1 MNKNKDKI
9 KIKIKIKI
17 KDKGIKAY
25 PGVALTAVALVVVI
39 LFGIMGTFLLYISS
53 SGGLSAAG
61 FLNGHKAYYIA
72 HSGIEYA
79 LNELAVMDTIVN
91 ETVSFGDGQFTIT
104 NTALSDTTYRLK
116 SVGTI
121 GKYTRNIQM
130 DYYYVNIKPVP
141 FEGAHLVMDL
151 TDWKDNGDISGD
163 FDGTEV
169 PVVSDTAGESIIE
182 GGNDDPFTISAWV
195 RLNPLWDDPDTR
207 MVIASLYQD
216 ADKTYALFLE
226 GGTVSGEVVAKVA
239 LRYRDVEFVADNSDV
254 NDGEWHLVTGSAVR
268 NGNLIS
274 CMIYVDDTQYADL
287 TQREPGNPVTGN
299 VVYVSIGSWSPDGG
313 DYFSGSIS
321 SVGVYQEMLTEEDV
335 SALYYANPDV
345 SGSSGNL
352 ITRLL
357 TVSEF

>member
-1 MNKNKDKI
+1 MNKVKDE
-9 KIKIKIKI
+9 
-17 KDKGIKAY
+17 GIKAY

-39 LFGIMGTFLLYISS
+39 LFGIMGSFLLYISS

-72 HSGIEYA
+72 HSGVEYA
-79 LNELAVMDTIVN
+79 LNELAATDTIVN

-104 NTALSDTTYRLK
+104 NTALTDTTFRLR
-116 SVGTI
+116 SVGSI

-130 DYYYVNIKPVP
+130 DYYYINITPNP
-141 FEGAHLVMDL
+141 FEGAEMSWDL
-151 TDWKDNGDISGD
+151 TQWDEGTSDISGD

-169 PVVSDTAGESIIE
+169 PVVADTAGESIIE
-182 GGNDDPFTISAWV
+182 AGNDNPFTISAWV
-195 RLNPLWDDPDTR
+195 KLDPVWDDPDTR

-239 LRYRDVEFVADNSDV
+239 LRYRDVEFVANNSDV
-254 NDGEWHLVTGSAVR
+254 NDGEWHLVTGAAVR
-268 NGNLIS
+268 NGNTIS

-287 TQREPGNPVTGN
+287 TQREPGNPVTGD
-299 VVYVSIGSWSPDGG
+299 VVYVSIGSWSPEGG

-335 SALYYANPDV
+335 SELYYANPDV
-345 SGSSGNL
+345 SGSAGSL
-352 ITRLL
+352 ITQILS
-357 TVSEF
+357 VSEF